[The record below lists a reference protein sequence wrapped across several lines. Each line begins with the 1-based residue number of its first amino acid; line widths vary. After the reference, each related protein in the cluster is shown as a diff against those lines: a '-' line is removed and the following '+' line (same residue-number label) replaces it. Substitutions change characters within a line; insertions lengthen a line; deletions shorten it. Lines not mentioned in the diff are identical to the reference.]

1 MESRFEEVLK
11 NLNARGFV
19 ARWFDTKEEA
29 AADMLANIGETESVG
44 IGGSKTVDQTG
55 IYDMLIARGNT
66 VHWHWRPHEG
76 DVRRRALLADVYLC
90 SANALT
96 AQGDLV
102 SIDGGG
108 NRTSAMVYGP
118 GRTFVVLGKNKL
130 TPDIPSAIERIKTV
144 ACPQNARRIGLPTPC
159 AKTGK
164 CHDCSAK
171 VRMCRVTTIYS
182 YPLTDREVRVY
193 LGGEEL
199 GF

>member
-1 MESRFEEVLK
+1 MFKTAKVAVDKAAYHFDLLFDYLIPQNLEEKVKPGCRVLVP
-11 NLNARGFV
+11 F
-19 ARWFDTKEEA
+19 
-29 AADMLANIGETESVG
+29 
-44 IGGSKTVDQTG
+44 
-55 IYDMLIARGNT
+55 
-66 VHWHWRPHEG
+66 
-76 DVRRRALLADVYLC
+76 
-90 SANALT
+90 
-96 AQGDLV
+96 
-102 SIDGGG
+102 GGG

-193 LGGEEL
+193 LVGEEL